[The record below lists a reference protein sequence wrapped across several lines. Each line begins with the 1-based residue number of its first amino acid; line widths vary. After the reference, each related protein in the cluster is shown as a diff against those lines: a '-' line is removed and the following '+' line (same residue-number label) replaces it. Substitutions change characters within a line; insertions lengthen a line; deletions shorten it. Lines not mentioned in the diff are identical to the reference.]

1 MPSSLSDSSERKTL
15 PDSSERLSTS
25 DSDLSH
31 RVAIIFVP
39 NVPDHLP
46 RTAGAADAGS
56 EATKHLA

>member
-1 MPSSLSDSSERKTL
+1 MLNS
-15 PDSSERLSTS
+15 
-25 DSDLSH
+25 
-31 RVAIIFVP
+31 A